1 MRTAWVTFL
10 KNKDV
15 LFEGNYRKTSVKWQ
29 RPSVLFFSLQIH
41 LSSSEEK
48 QVPDTLKFLL
58 ISNHAF
64 NLKQLIG
71 KHLFNDLSKFYNIN
85 NCNFCFLS
93 NRQFWIER
101 AGLKAREIT
110 FRIEGIISLL
120 HHCSSTIP
128 TKTYPLSLT
137 DRTFG
142 SRAPFWRK
150 VRRKIHFIGH
160 ALHLTSSPLRQT
172 SLQ

>member
-1 MRTAWVTFL
+1 MTKAI
-10 KNKDV
+10 
-15 LFEGNYRKTSVKWQ
+15 G
-29 RPSVLFFSLQIH
+29 PFF
-41 LSSSEEK
+41 LSSNTS
-48 QVPDTLKFLL
+48 Q
-58 ISNHAF
+58 
-64 NLKQLIG
+64 QLTREASARHFEIFADF
-71 KHLFNDLSKFYNIN
+71 KSCLQFKEINWKILFNDLSKFYNIN

-101 AGLKAREIT
+101 AGLKAREIP

-137 DRTFG
+137 DRTFE
-142 SRAPFWRK
+142 SRAPFEGK
-150 VRRKIHFIGH
+150 CAGKYTLSVTLFIL
-160 ALHLTSSPLRQT
+160 LHHPSDKT